1 MAENYI
7 YNDFTTFLLAGDRLG
22 GSVSVIKYL
31 DDNPGIV
38 DLYER
43 IIKASMYEVGD
54 LWERGRI
61 SVATEHLASAIV
73 EAILNELYDR
83 VISDNRK
90 KKNVVVSCVEGEF
103 HQIGV
108 KMVADVFEMQGWDAH
123 FLGANTP
130 TAELISFVGDVKP
143 DVLAL
148 SLSISVHLQTLEN
161 ALMSIRKVFPDLTV
175 IVGGYAFT
183 SGGQEVLLKYP
194 NVHYTDNL
202 YSIESFIRELE
213 LSQ

>member
-7 YNDFTTFLLAGDRLG
+7 YNDFTAFLLAGDRLG

-54 LWERGRI
+54 LWESGRI

-130 TAELISFVGDVKP
+130 TTELISFIGDVKP

-148 SLSISVHLQTLEN
+148 SLSISAHLQTLEN
-161 ALMSIRKVFPDLTV
+161 ALMSIRKAFPDLTV

-183 SGGQEVLLKYP
+183 WGGQEILLKYP